1 MARSLRTARS
11 AWLRPRTFRAARTDG
26 PGWDASGIESFTG
39 QRLGPRSGTGSA
51 DRLIPSAGE
60 CRSVPGI
67 KGPFGNLT
75 RWSGDQMTRCLRA
88 SKRST
93 AHQSAGQRTRTAK
106 HEMG

>member
-11 AWLRPRTFRAARTDG
+11 AWLCPQTVPAARTGG
-26 PGWDASGIESFTG
+26 PGSDTSDIDAFPGH
-39 QRLGPRSGTGSA
+39 RLGPRTGRWST
-51 DRLIPSAGE
+51 DQVIPSAGE

-93 AHQSAGQRTRTAK
+93 AHQSAG
-106 HEMG
+106 